1 MTDQDLENQL
11 AGLFSDS
18 STEPESG
25 ETDLLLE
32 KTIVDLLERENVGLA
47 QSGVVE
53 DAVMAKARPAAAE
66 PIPGETVAVEP
77 SPTAPTMAQ
86 VPSFI
91 PSLLEDITEGDRETP
106 VAPPTDYLAWEAQL
120 QEQRAKIVN
129 IMLGSLAGLCTA
141 IIIFLL
147 INLFREPEQWF
158 PAYVPYFAAYAVLLT
173 LVVGRQI
180 NLKVRA
186 TGLIALAYG
195 MGVAVLLTEGPLSAG
210 GLYLLAAPLLAAI
223 LIRQRAGAATT
234 VLSCLIYAGF
244 LLADHLG
251 MLHPSIPYDP
261 GILPSILSLTTT
273 FVLIS
278 ASVMFVQWIFNQT
291 LTSALHEAEHRHA
304 ESIQARSLLEERANE
319 LGKANALLQKR
330 TLQLQIA
337 AEVSGAATS
346 SVLDHDELAQQVVS
360 LLQDQFNLYY
370 VGLFLTQD
378 ADTHAGDVETGDG
391 KQWARLKAGTG
402 EAGQHLLA
410 MDHQVQ
416 VDTSSTIGLCIT
428 DAQPHITTDVG
439 APDIARLSEYIKI
452 ARLLP
457 DTRSEIA
464 LPLRSRGRVIG
475 ALTLQS
481 DEHNAFSQE
490 DVPVLQTMADQIA
503 VAIDNARLYAEA
515 QANLEKVEQVQR
527 HYVRQQ
533 WTEFLSTQENPT
545 YERTQP
551 DVTPFEDAMMPEV
564 EQAMAQ
570 RKEII
575 RSDTGNGTGP
585 AILVVPIN
593 LRGEAVGALG
603 LQETESG
610 RMWTDEE
617 IALIKDV
624 ADQLALAIDNA
635 RLLEETQQ
643 RAEQERII
651 ANITARVRASMDP
664 ETILRTAVRELGA
677 ALGTDRAFVRLG
689 TGKK

>member
-11 AGLFSDS
+11 AGLFSDP
-18 STEPESG
+18 STEPESE

-32 KTIVDLLERENVGLA
+32 KTIVDILERENV
-47 QSGVVE
+47 VE
-53 DAVMAKARPAAAE
+53 DAVRARPAAAE
-66 PIPGETVAVEP
+66 PIPGEP
-77 SPTAPTMAQ
+77 SSTALTMAQ
-86 VPSFI
+86 APSFI
-91 PSLLEDITEGDRETP
+91 PPLLEDITQRDGEAP
-106 VAPPTDYLAWEAQL
+106 VAPPTDHLAWEARL
-120 QEQRAKIVN
+120 QEQRAKILN
-129 IMLGSLAGLCTA
+129 IMLGILAGLCTL

-147 INLFREPEQWF
+147 INLFREPGQWF

-173 LVVGRQI
+173 LAVGRQI
-180 NLKVRA
+180 NLKIRA

-195 MGVAVLLTEGPLSAG
+195 MGVVVLLTEGPLSAG

-223 LIRQRAGAATT
+223 LIRQRAGAAAA

-251 MLHPSIPYDP
+251 ILHPSIPYNP
-261 GILPSILSLTTT
+261 SILPSILSLTAT

-278 ASVMFVQWIFNQT
+278 ASVMFVQRIFHQT
-291 LTSALHEAEHRHA
+291 LTSALHEAEHRHT
-304 ESIQARSLLEERANE
+304 ESVQARSLLEERANE

-337 AEVSGAATS
+337 AEVSSAATS
-346 SVLDHDELAQQVVS
+346 SVLDQDELAQQVVN
-360 LLQDQFNLYY
+360 LLKDQFNLYY

-391 KQWARLKAGTG
+391 KRWARLKAGTG

-410 MDHQVQ
+410 TGHQVQ
-416 VDTSSTIGLCIT
+416 IDASSMIGRCIT
-428 DAQPHITTDVG
+428 DARPRITADVG
-439 APDIARLSEYIKI
+439 APDAARLGEYIKI

-481 DEHNAFSQE
+481 DEYNAFSQD

-503 VAIDNARLYAEA
+503 VAIDNAQLYAEA
-515 QANLEKVEQVQR
+515 QANLRKVEQVQR
-527 HYVRQQ
+527 RYVRQQ
-533 WTEFLSTQENPT
+533 WAEFLSTQENPT
-545 YERTQP
+545 YERTRP
-551 DVTPFEDAMMPEV
+551 DVTPFEEAMIPEV
-564 EQAMAQ
+564 EQAMEQ

-585 AILVVPIN
+585 AVLVVPIN

-651 ANITARVRASMDP
+651 ANITTRVRASMDP

-677 ALGTDRAFVRLG
+677 ALDTDRAFVRLG

>member
-11 AGLFSDS
+11 AGLFFDP
-18 STEPESG
+18 STGPESE

-32 KTIVDLLERENVGLA
+32 RTIVDILERE
-47 QSGVVE
+47 SVVE
-53 DAVMAKARPAAAE
+53 DEVKPKARTVVTEPMPAAPLATE
-66 PIPGETVAVEP
+66 PALAV
-77 SPTAPTMAQ
+77 PTMAE
-86 VPSFI
+86 VPPFI
-91 PSLLEDITEGDRETP
+91 PSLLEGVAPTP
-106 VAPPTDYLAWEAQL
+106 EEIGEPIAPPTDHLAWEARL
-120 QEQRAKIVN
+120 QEQRAKILN
-129 IMLGSLAGLCTA
+129 IMLGILAGLCTV

-147 INLFREPEQWF
+147 INLFREPGQWF

-173 LVVGRQI
+173 LAVGRQI
-180 NLKVRA
+180 NPKIRA

-210 GLYLLAAPLLAAI
+210 GLYLLAAPVLAAI
-223 LIRQRAGAATT
+223 LIRQRAGAAAA

-244 LLADHLG
+244 LLADHLRL
-251 MLHPSIPYDP
+251 LHPSIPYNP
-261 GILPSILSLTTT
+261 SILPSILSLTAT

-278 ASVMFVQWIFNQT
+278 ASVMFVQRIFNQT
-291 LTSALHEAEHRHA
+291 LTSALHEAGQRHT
-304 ESIQARSLLEERANE
+304 ESVQARSLLEERANE
-319 LGKANALLQKR
+319 LGRANALLQKR
-330 TLQLQIA
+330 AFQLQIA
-337 AEVSGAATS
+337 AQVSSAATS
-346 SVLDHDELAQQVVS
+346 SVLDPDELIQQVVS
-360 LLQDQFNLYY
+360 LLKDQFNLYF

-378 ADTHAGDVETGDG
+378 TDAHDDNAVTGDG
-391 KQWARLKAGTG
+391 KQWTYLKAGTG
-402 EAGQHLLA
+402 EAGQQMLA
-410 MDHQVQ
+410 MGHKVQ
-416 VDTSSTIGLCIT
+416 VDASSTIGRCIT
-428 DAQPHITTDVG
+428 AAQSHITTDAGVPNTANLG
-439 APDIARLSEYIKI
+439 EYIKI

-464 LPLRSRGRVIG
+464 LPLRSRGHVIG
-475 ALTLQS
+475 ALTLHS

-503 VAIDNARLYAEA
+503 VALDNARLYAEA
-515 QANLEKVEQVQR
+515 QENLKKVEQVQR

-533 WTEFLSTQENPT
+533 WTEFLATQENPI

-551 DVTPFEDAMMPEV
+551 DVTPFEEDMMPEV
-564 EQAMAQ
+564 EQAMTQ
-570 RKEII
+570 RKEVI

-585 AILVVPIN
+585 AVLVVPIN

-617 IALIKDV
+617 IALIKDI

-689 TGKK
+689 TGKQAKGE